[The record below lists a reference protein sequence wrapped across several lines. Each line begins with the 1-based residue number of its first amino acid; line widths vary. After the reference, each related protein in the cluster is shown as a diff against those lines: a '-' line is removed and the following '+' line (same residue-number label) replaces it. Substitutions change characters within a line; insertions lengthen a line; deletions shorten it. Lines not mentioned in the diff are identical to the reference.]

1 MLRKMFATTAIAA
14 LMTAPVMAQDT
25 AEKDMSKEM
34 DASSTPAAEETSG
47 STNSDINKED
57 MLASTFI
64 GKTVYTSTNDDA
76 EAIGDVEDVVLDKT
90 GKVDAVVVSVGGF
103 LGIGDKSV
111 ALPFD
116 RLSIEMKDNERWI
129 VSDATS
135 EELNQ
140 MPEFDD
146 DMFEPESDAAMTNEG
161 EAENADADNAAAET
175 EEAADDA
182 ADTVEN
188 AGEETEEAAESAAA
202 ETEEAAEETE
212 QAADAGTLEVE
223 QEGQEM
229 AAADTETTETEGS
242 EEQPM
247 AESEEQPAEGEQM
260 AEGEEQPAEGEQ
272 MAEGQDAA
280 APVVPAD
287 GQPAAGEQMATEQP
301 SLRESMQPA
310 DMESV
315 SVEELIGTTV
325 YGQDEENLGE
335 IGDVILG
342 EDKAIE
348 AYIID
353 VGGFLGIGEK
363 PVAISPDAI
372 ELMKQAESDD
382 YAIFTKF
389 TEEQLDEQ
397 AEYSEEE
404 YESNPDSVVLK

>member
-14 LMTAPVMAQDT
+14 LMTAPVMAQDST
-25 AEKDMSKEM
+25 DKDMTKEAE
-34 DASSTPAAEETSG
+34 ASSSQTMEAASG
-47 STNSDINKED
+47 SSSSDINQD
-57 MLASTFI
+57 DILASDYI

-76 EAIGDVEDVVLDKT
+76 EAIGDVEDVVLDQS
-90 GKVDAVVVSVGGF
+90 GKIDAVIVSVGGF
-103 LGIGDKSV
+103 LGIGDKNV
-111 ALPFD
+111 AMPFD
-116 RLSIEMKDNERWI
+116 RLSMEMKDGEKWL

-140 MPEFDD
+140 MEEFDAN
-146 DMFEPESDAAMTNEG
+146 MLEPEQPEAAMNEAG
-161 EAENADADNAAAET
+161 QETEEAAAEVEQETEEAAAEAEQETEEAAAEAEQETEEAAAET
-175 EEAADDA
+175 EQAS
-182 ADTVEN
+182 EN
-188 AGEETEEAAESAAA
+188 VAEETEEG
-202 ETEEAAEETE
+202 AEETE
-212 QAADAGTLEVE
+212 QAAAEAEQETEQAAAEVE
-223 QEGQEM
+223 QE
-229 AAADTETTETEGS
+229 AAEAS
-242 EEQPM
+242 Q
-247 AESEEQPAEGEQM
+247 EGEQM
-260 AEGEEQPAEGEQ
+260 AAAETEGGEEQPMTEANP
-272 MAEGQDAA
+272 DPA

-287 GQPAAGEQMATEQP
+287 GEAATTEQTAAAEQP

-310 DMESV
+310 EMESL

-325 YGQDEENLGE
+325 YGQNEENLGE

-342 EDKAIE
+342 DDEAIE

-397 AEYSEEE
+397 AEYSKEE
-404 YESNPDSVVLK
+404 YEANPDSVMLK

>member
-14 LMTAPVMAQDT
+14 LMTAPVMAQDAT
-25 AEKDMSKEM
+25 EQDKAKEM
-34 DASSTPAAEETSG
+34 EASSTTTMEAS
-47 STNSDINKED
+47 SDSMSSDINEED

-64 GKTVYTSTNDDA
+64 GKTVYTSANDDA
-76 EAIGDVEDVVLDKT
+76 EAIGDVEDVVLDKS

-116 RLSIEMKDNERWI
+116 RLSMEMKDGEQWI

-140 MPEFDD
+140 MAEFDA
-146 DMFEPESDAAMTNEG
+146 DMLAPEQPEAAMTEAEG
-161 EAENADADNAAAET
+161 EAAEGAEEAEPMAEEAGQETEQAAET
-175 EEAADDA
+175 AAM
-182 ADTVEN
+182 
-188 AGEETEEAAESAAA
+188 ETEQVA
-202 ETEEAAEETE
+202 ETAATETE
-212 QAADAGTLEVE
+212 QAADATANEAEQETEEAAAEVE
-223 QEGQEM
+223 Q
-229 AAADTETTETEGS
+229 
-242 EEQPM
+242 
-247 AESEEQPAEGEQM
+247 EGEQM
-260 AEGEEQPAEGEQ
+260 AEQ
-272 MAEGQDAA
+272 GQDATV
-280 APVVPAD
+280 PVVPAD
-287 GQPAAGEQMATEQP
+287 GEPAATEQQAMAEQP

-315 SVEELIGTTV
+315 SVEQLIGTTV
-325 YGQDEENLGE
+325 YGQSEENLGE

-342 EDKAIE
+342 DDKSIE

-389 TEEQLDEQ
+389 TEEQLDQQ
-397 AEYSEEE
+397 AEYSQEE
-404 YESNPDSVVLK
+404 YEANPDSVVLK

>member
-14 LMTAPVMAQDT
+14 LMTAPVMAQDAT
-25 AEKDMSKEM
+25 EQDKAKEM
-34 DASSTPAAEETSG
+34 EASSTTTMEAS
-47 STNSDINKED
+47 SDSMSSDINEED

-76 EAIGDVEDVVLDKT
+76 EAIGDVEDVVLDKS

-116 RLSIEMKDNERWI
+116 RLSMEMKDGEQWI

-140 MPEFDD
+140 MAEFDA
-146 DMFEPESDAAMTNEG
+146 DMLAPEQPEAAMTEAEG
-161 EAENADADNAAAET
+161 EAAEGAEEAEPMAEEAGQETEQAAET
-175 EEAADDA
+175 AAM
-182 ADTVEN
+182 
-188 AGEETEEAAESAAA
+188 ETEQAA
-202 ETEEAAEETE
+202 ETAATETE
-212 QAADAGTLEVE
+212 QAADATANEAEQETEEAAAEVE
-223 QEGQEM
+223 Q
-229 AAADTETTETEGS
+229 
-242 EEQPM
+242 
-247 AESEEQPAEGEQM
+247 EGEQM
-260 AEGEEQPAEGEQ
+260 AEQ
-272 MAEGQDAA
+272 GQDATV
-280 APVVPAD
+280 PVVPAD
-287 GQPAAGEQMATEQP
+287 GEPAATEQQAMAEQP

-315 SVEELIGTTV
+315 SVEQLIGTTV
-325 YGQDEENLGE
+325 YGQSEENLGE

-342 EDKAIE
+342 DDKSIE

-389 TEEQLDEQ
+389 TEEQLDQQ
-397 AEYSEEE
+397 AEYSQEE
-404 YESNPDSVVLK
+404 YEANPDSVVLK